1 MSAATPIFQYSLNA
15 GRALIALAGLSI
27 ALIGSDLNFQSIPA
41 ADNVLVSVNQQPITV
56 QQLNFAAQR
65 ITGSSAEKLDEEQ
78 KNTIVKMLIDEEL
91 LLQRAE
97 LLGIASADPGI
108 RKALARAV
116 ISQTVTEFLD
126 RPIDEQ
132 QLQTFYL
139 EHRALFAQP
148 LRLELQAYKFER
160 MEQAQRAFASAEIPA
175 HQPSLLPAS
184 ALPAHMLRRYLG
196 NPLADIALT
205 LTEGET
211 TAPIQRP
218 DGIYLLHLIAK
229 QPEQISALTEVR
241 PQVEAEYRR
250 RGRDMALQTRL
261 VTLRQQAQITVDSD
275 QLLGVGDE

>member
-27 ALIGSDLNFQSIPA
+27 ALIGSDLNFKSIA
-41 ADNVLVSVNQQPITV
+41 ATDNVLVSVNQQPITV

-65 ITGSSAEKLDEEQ
+65 LTGSSADTLDTEQ
-78 KNTIVKMLIDEEL
+78 KNTIVKLLIDEEL

-116 ISQTVTEFLD
+116 ISRTVTEFLD
-126 RPIDEQ
+126 RPIDNQ
-132 QLQTFYL
+132 QLHTFYL
-139 EHRALFAQP
+139 EHRALFFQP
-148 LRLELQAYKFER
+148 LRLELQAYQFEHL
-160 MEQAQRAFASAEIPA
+160 EQAQQAFASGEIPA
-175 HQPSLLPAS
+175 DQRSLLPTS

-205 LTEGET
+205 LAPGET
-211 TAPIQRP
+211 SMPIQRP
-218 DGIYLLHLIAK
+218 DGVYLLHLTAK
-229 QPEQISALTEVR
+229 QPERLSPLTEVR

-261 VTLRQQAQITVDSD
+261 VTLRQQAQITVDRD
-275 QLLGVGDE
+275 QLLGVSDE

>member
-1 MSAATPIFQYSLNA
+1 MSAAKPIFQYSLNA

-27 ALIGSDLNFQSIPA
+27 ALIGSDLDFKSIA
-41 ADNVLVSVNQQPITV
+41 ATDNVLVSVNQQPITV

-65 ITGSSAEKLDEEQ
+65 LTGSSADTLDTDQ
-78 KNTIVKMLIDEEL
+78 KNTIVNLLIDEEL

-116 ISQTVTEFLD
+116 ISRTVIEFLD
-126 RPIDEQ
+126 RPINEQ
-132 QLQTFYL
+132 QLHTFYL
-139 EHRALFAQP
+139 EHRALFSQP
-148 LRLELQAYKFER
+148 LRLELQAYQFEHL
-160 MEQAQRAFASAEIPA
+160 EQAQQAFASAEIPA
-175 HQPSLLPAS
+175 EQRSLLPAS

-205 LTEGET
+205 LAPGET
-211 TAPIQRP
+211 SMPIQRP
-218 DGIYLLHLIAK
+218 DGVYLLHLTAK
-229 QPEQISALTEVR
+229 QPERLSPLTEVH

-261 VTLRQQAQITVDSD
+261 VTLRQQAQITVDRD
-275 QLLGVGDE
+275 QLLGVIYE

>member
-1 MSAATPIFQYSLNA
+1 MSAAKPIFQYSLNA

-27 ALIGSDLNFQSIPA
+27 ALIGSDLDFKSIA
-41 ADNVLVSVNQQPITV
+41 ATDNVLVSVNQQPITV

-65 ITGSSAEKLDEEQ
+65 LTGSSADTLDTDQ
-78 KNTIVKMLIDEEL
+78 KNTIVNLLIDEEL

-116 ISQTVTEFLD
+116 ISRTVIEFLD

-132 QLQTFYL
+132 QLHTFYL
-139 EHRALFAQP
+139 EHRALFSQP
-148 LRLELQAYKFER
+148 LRLELQAYQFEHL
-160 MEQAQRAFASAEIPA
+160 EQAQQAFASAEIPA
-175 HQPSLLPAS
+175 EQRSLLPAS

-205 LTEGET
+205 LAPGET
-211 TAPIQRP
+211 SMPIQRP
-218 DGIYLLHLIAK
+218 DGVYLLHLTAK
-229 QPEQISALTEVR
+229 QPERLSPLTEVH

-261 VTLRQQAQITVDSD
+261 VTLRQQAQITVDRD
-275 QLLGVGDE
+275 QLLGVIYE

>member
-27 ALIGSDLNFQSIPA
+27 ALIGSDLNFKSIVA
-41 ADNVLVSVNQQPITV
+41 TDNVLVSVNQQPITL

-65 ITGSSAEKLDEEQ
+65 ITGSSAEKLNTEQ
-78 KNTIVKMLIDEEL
+78 KNTIVKLLIDEEL

-116 ISQTVTEFLD
+116 ISQTMTEFLD

-160 MEQAQRAFASAEIPA
+160 MEQAQQAFASAEIPA
-175 HQPSLLPAS
+175 DQRSLLPAS

-218 DGIYLLHLIAK
+218 DGVYLLHLIAK
-229 QPEQISALTEVR
+229 QPEQISPLTEVR

>member
-15 GRALIALAGLSI
+15 GRSLIALAGLSI
-27 ALIGSDLNFQSIPA
+27 ALIGSDLDFQSIPA

-139 EHRALFAQP
+139 EYRALFAQP

-160 MEQAQRAFASAEIPA
+160 MEQAQQAFASAEIPA

-229 QPEQISALTEVR
+229 QPEQISPLTEVR

>member
-139 EHRALFAQP
+139 EYRALFAQP

-160 MEQAQRAFASAEIPA
+160 MEQAQQAFASAEIPA

-218 DGIYLLHLIAK
+218 DGVYLLHLIAK
-229 QPEQISALTEVR
+229 QPEQISPLTEVR

>member
-15 GRALIALAGLSI
+15 GRSLIALAGLSI
-27 ALIGSDLNFQSIPA
+27 ALIGSDLDFQSIPA

-139 EHRALFAQP
+139 EYRALFAQP

-160 MEQAQRAFASAEIPA
+160 MEQAQQAFASAEIPA

-211 TAPIQRP
+211 TAPLQRP

-229 QPEQISALTEVR
+229 QPEQISPLTEVR

>member
-27 ALIGSDLNFQSIPA
+27 ALIGSDLDFKSIA
-41 ADNVLVSVNQQPITV
+41 ATDNILVSVNQQPITV

-65 ITGSSAEKLDEEQ
+65 ITGSSAEKLNTEQ
-78 KNTIVKMLIDEEL
+78 KNTIVKLLIDEEL

-116 ISQTVTEFLD
+116 ISRTVTEFLD

-132 QLQTFYL
+132 QLHTFYL
-139 EHRALFAQP
+139 EHRALFSQP
-148 LRLELQAYKFER
+148 LRLELQAYQFEHL
-160 MEQAQRAFASAEIPA
+160 EQAQQAFASAEIPTE
-175 HQPSLLPAS
+175 QRSLLPAS

-205 LTEGET
+205 LAPGET
-211 TAPIQRP
+211 SMPIQRP
-218 DGIYLLHLIAK
+218 DGVYLLHLTAK
-229 QPEQISALTEVR
+229 QPERLSPLTEVR

-261 VTLRQQAQITVDSD
+261 VTLRQQAQITVDRD
-275 QLLGVGDE
+275 QLLGVSDE

>member
-27 ALIGSDLNFQSIPA
+27 ALIGSDLNFKSIA
-41 ADNVLVSVNQQPITV
+41 ATDNVLVSVNQQPITV

-65 ITGSSAEKLDEEQ
+65 LTGSSADTLDTEQ
-78 KNTIVKMLIDEEL
+78 KNTIVKLLIDEEL

-116 ISQTVTEFLD
+116 ISRTVTEFLD
-126 RPIDEQ
+126 RPIDNQ

-139 EHRALFAQP
+139 EHRALFVQP

-160 MEQAQRAFASAEIPA
+160 MEQAQQAFASGEIPA
-175 HQPSLLPAS
+175 DQRSLLPTS

-205 LTEGET
+205 LAPGET
-211 TAPIQRP
+211 SMPIQRP
-218 DGIYLLHLIAK
+218 DGVYLLHLTAK
-229 QPEQISALTEVR
+229 QPERLSPLTEVR

-261 VTLRQQAQITVDSD
+261 VTLRQQAQITVDRD
-275 QLLGVGDE
+275 QLLGVIYE

>member
-27 ALIGSDLNFQSIPA
+27 ALIGSDLDFQSIPA

-78 KNTIVKMLIDEEL
+78 KNTIVKLLIDEEL

-160 MEQAQRAFASAEIPA
+160 MEQAQQAFASAEIPA

>member
-15 GRALIALAGLSI
+15 GRSLIALAGLSI
-27 ALIGSDLNFQSIPA
+27 ALIGSDLDFQSIPA

-139 EHRALFAQP
+139 EYRALFAQP

-160 MEQAQRAFASAEIPA
+160 MEQAQQAFASAEIPA
-175 HQPSLLPAS
+175 DQRSLLPAS

-218 DGIYLLHLIAK
+218 DGVYLLHLIAK
-229 QPEQISALTEVR
+229 QPEQISPLTEVR

>member
-1 MSAATPIFQYSLNA
+1 MSAAAPIFQYPLNA

-27 ALIGSDLNFQSIPA
+27 ALIGSDLDLKSKSA
-41 ADNVLVSVNQQPITV
+41 ADNVLVSVNQQPITF
-56 QQLNFAAQR
+56 QQLNFASRR
-65 ITGSSAEKLDEEQ
+65 ITGSSAEKLDAEQ
-78 KNTIVKMLIDEEL
+78 KNTIVKLLIDEEL

-116 ISQTVTEFLD
+116 ISQTMTEFLD

-148 LRLELQAYKFER
+148 LRLGLQAYKFER
-160 MEQAQRAFASAEIPA
+160 MEQAQQAFASAEIPA
-175 HQPSLLPAS
+175 DQRSLLPAS

-211 TAPIQRP
+211 TAPLQRP

-229 QPEQISALTEVR
+229 QPEQISPLTEVR
-241 PQVEAEYRR
+241 PQVEAEYHR

>member
-1 MSAATPIFQYSLNA
+1 MSAAAPIFQYPLNA

-27 ALIGSDLNFQSIPA
+27 ALIGSDLDLKSKSA
-41 ADNVLVSVNQQPITV
+41 ADNVLVSVNQQPITF
-56 QQLNFAAQR
+56 QQLNFASRR
-65 ITGSSAEKLDEEQ
+65 ITGSSAEKLDAEQ
-78 KNTIVKMLIDEEL
+78 KNTIVKLLIDEEL

-160 MEQAQRAFASAEIPA
+160 MEQAQQAFASAEIPA
-175 HQPSLLPAS
+175 DQRSLLPAS

-218 DGIYLLHLIAK
+218 DGVYLLHLIAK
-229 QPEQISALTEVR
+229 QPEQISPLTEVR

-261 VTLRQQAQITVDSD
+261 VTLRHQAQITVDSD

>member
-15 GRALIALAGLSI
+15 GRSLIALAGLSI
-27 ALIGSDLNFQSIPA
+27 ALIGSDLDFQSIPA

-160 MEQAQRAFASAEIPA
+160 MEQAQQAFASAEIPA

-229 QPEQISALTEVR
+229 QPEQISPLTEVR

>member
-27 ALIGSDLNFQSIPA
+27 ALIGSDLDFKSIA
-41 ADNVLVSVNQQPITV
+41 ATDNVLVSVNQQPITV

-65 ITGSSAEKLDEEQ
+65 LTGSSADTLDTEQ
-78 KNTIVKMLIDEEL
+78 KNTIVNLLIDEEL

-116 ISQTVTEFLD
+116 ISRTVTEFLD

-132 QLQTFYL
+132 QLHTFYL
-139 EHRALFAQP
+139 EHRALFSQP
-148 LRLELQAYKFER
+148 LRLELQAYQFEQL
-160 MEQAQRAFASAEIPA
+160 EQAQQAFASAEIPA
-175 HQPSLLPAS
+175 EQRSLLPAS

-205 LTEGET
+205 LAPGET
-211 TAPIQRP
+211 SMPIQRP
-218 DGIYLLHLIAK
+218 DGVYLLHLTAK
-229 QPEQISALTEVR
+229 QPDRLSPLTEVR

-261 VTLRQQAQITVDSD
+261 VTLRQQAQITVDRD
-275 QLLGVGDE
+275 QLLGVIYE

>member
-27 ALIGSDLNFQSIPA
+27 ALIGSDLDFKSIA
-41 ADNVLVSVNQQPITV
+41 ATDNVLVSVNQQPITV

-65 ITGSSAEKLDEEQ
+65 LTGSSADTLDTEQ
-78 KNTIVKMLIDEEL
+78 KNTIVNLLIDEEL

-97 LLGIASADPGI
+97 LLSIASADPGI

-116 ISQTVTEFLD
+116 ISRTVIEFLD

-132 QLQTFYL
+132 QLHTFYL
-139 EHRALFAQP
+139 EHRALFSQP
-148 LRLELQAYKFER
+148 LRLELQAYQFEHL
-160 MEQAQRAFASAEIPA
+160 EQAQQAFASAEIPA
-175 HQPSLLPAS
+175 EQRSLLPAS

-205 LTEGET
+205 LAPGET
-211 TAPIQRP
+211 SMPIQRP
-218 DGIYLLHLIAK
+218 DGVYLLHLTAK
-229 QPEQISALTEVR
+229 QPERLSPLTEVR

-261 VTLRQQAQITVDSD
+261 VTLRQQAQITVDRD
-275 QLLGVGDE
+275 QLLGVIYE

>member
-15 GRALIALAGLSI
+15 GRSLIALAGLSI
-27 ALIGSDLNFQSIPA
+27 ALIGSDLDFQSIPA

-139 EHRALFAQP
+139 EYRALFAQP

-160 MEQAQRAFASAEIPA
+160 MEQAQQAFASAEIPA

-218 DGIYLLHLIAK
+218 DGVYLLHLIAK
-229 QPEQISALTEVR
+229 QPEQISPLTEVR